1 MSALILLASSVRAKP
16 DDPLEFYNVAATIMP
31 VLFLA
36 LVYQANVVKD
46 ERESPVSRLSYTY
59 IFVASA
65 AVAEITSLRVLAT
78 QHASTRAE
86 GVVVVGLVYI
96 GIALV
101 SEPLT
106 DAIALVAKHHKL
118 GKSRALLLTLAVIGG
133 LTLQI
138 LLGTG
143 LL

>member
-1 MSALILLASSVRAKP
+1 MLATAPTKAKP
-16 DDPLEFYNVAATIMP
+16 GDPLEFYNVAATIMP

-46 ERESPVSRLSYTY
+46 ERESPMRRLSYTY

-65 AVAEITSLRVLAT
+65 AVAEIASLRVLAT
-78 QHASTRAE
+78 QHPSPHAE
-86 GVVVVGLVYI
+86 GVVVVGLIYI

-106 DAIALVAKHHKL
+106 DAIALVAKHHEL
-118 GKSRALLLTLAVIGG
+118 GRSRAVLLILAVTGG
-133 LTLQI
+133 LALQI